1 MLLGGISLTKK
12 LMSHDHN
19 HHHDRRRLFI
29 ALGIT
34 GGYCIVE
41 FLGGWFT
48 NSLALLSDAGHMLS
62 DVTAMG
68 LSLFAAYVAA
78 LPVTSQKTFG
88 YYRAEILAAFLN
100 GLSLWLIAG
109 IIFREAYY
117 RFFTPSEVH
126 GHGMVVIAA
135 MGLAVNVFTA
145 WMLHRAR
152 HTNLNLRGVF
162 LHVLSDALGSAG
174 AIVAGVLIVWTE
186 WYWVDP
192 VTSII
197 IGILILVSS
206 FSLVRESVDILMQAT
221 PRHLDLAEVQ
231 QTLEAVTGVAR
242 IHDLHVWT
250 LSSGLFTLTAHAVV
264 NGETDHHQLLDALEQ
279 AIHDRFGIDHITI
292 QLEPQDRQ
300 SGEPAHF

>member
-19 HHHDRRRLFI
+19 HHHNRRRLFI

-34 GGYCIVE
+34 GVYCIVE
-41 FLGGWFT
+41 LIGGWLT
-48 NSLALLSDAGHMLS
+48 HSLALLSDAGHMLS

-117 RFFTPSEVH
+117 RFFTPTEVH
-126 GHGMVVIAA
+126 GHGMILIASI
-135 MGLAVNVFTA
+135 GLGVNVFTA
-145 WMLHRAR
+145 WMLHGAR
-152 HTNLNLRGVF
+152 HTNLNLHGVF
-162 LHVLSDALGSAG
+162 LHILSDALGSAG
-174 AIVAGVLIVWTE
+174 AIVAGVVIVWTG

-192 VTSII
+192 VTSIV
-197 IGILILVSS
+197 IGVLILLSS
-206 FSLVRESVDILMQAT
+206 FSLVRESVDILMHAT
-221 PRHLDLAEVQ
+221 PRHLDLADVQ
-231 QTLEAVTGVAR
+231 QTLEAVTGVKR

-264 NGETDHHQLLDALEQ
+264 NGDTDHHQLLDALEKT
-279 AIHDRFGIDHITI
+279 IYDRFGIDHITI